1 MRLENSQNLWGLH
14 MINSTV
20 NVIAGSVLKRN
31 TAAAWAP
38 MEPSDYLNNENPAQ
52 NLPKNRS
59 HLTHT

>member
-1 MRLENSQNLWGLH
+1 
-14 MINSTV
+14 
-20 NVIAGSVLKRN
+20 
-31 TAAAWAP
+31 

>member
-1 MRLENSQNLWGLH
+1 
-14 MINSTV
+14 MINSTA